1 MLSSRVYLWLTRVL
15 IVYIVYVPQRLSLSF
30 SLGECEVSPGSDVS
44 LSMIRA
50 GVWTH
55 CVSDQ
60 KISLPALQIWQLFEG
75 ESRVLLAW
83 VYCLVRVFGMRC
95 ESKTAVFAVAI
106 WGILGIEIEWYWS
119 MAIGAMYAG
128 TFLGPTVFHYIAA
141 RERHA
146 RFRFGFWFLILLLN
160 WSWCWSWTISTGRD
174 WRWVPLIVACYLGCT
189 TAGCG
194 WAQFDLRKSCVWSP
208 LGARVKEVGEGAP
221 LWREGSPALPR
232 VGTVQSGTNTS
243 AVLISVKSRGL
254 NWETSHHC
262 VQALFLSGERT

>member
-60 KISLPALQIWQLFEG
+60 KISLPALQIWQLSEG

-119 MAIGAMYAG
+119 MAIGAMYAEA
-128 TFLGPTVFHYIAA
+128 FLSPAMFHVYYCEKTP
-141 RERHA
+141 RTSS
-146 RFRFGFWFLILLLN
+146 FWLWISDSSSMLKFKFKLN
-160 WSWCWSWTISTGRD
+160 YFNYYWPIHFS
-174 WRWVPLIVACYLGCT
+174 Y
-189 TAGCG
+189 
-194 WAQFDLRKSCVWSP
+194 
-208 LGARVKEVGEGAP
+208 EVG
-221 LWREGSPALPR
+221 
-232 VGTVQSGTNTS
+232 V
-243 AVLISVKSRGL
+243 
-254 NWETSHHC
+254 
-262 VQALFLSGERT
+262 